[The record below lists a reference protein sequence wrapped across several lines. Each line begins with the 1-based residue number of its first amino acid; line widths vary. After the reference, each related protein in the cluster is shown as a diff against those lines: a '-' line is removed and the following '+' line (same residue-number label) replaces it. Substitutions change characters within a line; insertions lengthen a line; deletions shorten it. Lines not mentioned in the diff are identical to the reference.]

1 MIATSQFFAH
11 LDFALMLMCG
21 VLLLPGVKKNRT
33 ILLFLVLM
41 LCGCGYLLTPLFGPL
56 DKLSFIWW
64 LNSIAQNALP
74 GVFWLVSLNVFAD
87 RHELKPW
94 HYFIASMTLVIPTL
108 AIILQLIFSFQ
119 LSHYPAFFGLV
130 TYGALALELALISHA
145 LVEAIRHSDADLVQE
160 RRYIRVSVI
169 GIVAIYIVIVIVIEQ
184 LFNWQWLWLDTVKY
198 ALLCLM
204 LLVINFM
211 LFALKEG
218 TLFDQSKHKTTPV
231 THKSKPS
238 AELKRILDSMQKDK
252 LYKEDGMTIS
262 TLSRHLGIH
271 EYKLRHLINGELNYR
286 NFNDF
291 LNFYRIQEVAE
302 KLAQNDE
309 QKLPVLTLAL
319 DSGFRSLSSFNKAF
333 KNKHGVTPTEF
344 RNQHS

>member
-1 MIATSQFFAH
+1 MNASSQFFAH

-21 VLLLPGVKKNRT
+21 VMLLQGVNKNRT
-33 ILLFLVLM
+33 ILLFALLM

-56 DKLSFIWW
+56 ERLSLLWW
-64 LNSIAQNALP
+64 LSSVAQNALP

-87 RHELKPW
+87 SQELKSW
-94 HYFIASMTLVIPTL
+94 HYAIASMTLVIPTVATL
-108 AIILQLIFSFQ
+108 SQIIFSFS
-119 LSHYPAFFGLV
+119 LDGFPAFYGLV
-130 TYGALALELALISHA
+130 TYGALALELVLITHALI
-145 LVEAIRHSDADLVQE
+145 EAIRHSDVDLVQE

-169 GIVAIYIVIVIVIEQ
+169 GIVAIYFVMVIVIEQ
-184 LFNWQWLWLDTVKY
+184 LVHWQWQWLDTIKY
-198 ALLCLM
+198 SLLFIM
-204 LLVINFM
+204 LIVINYL

-218 TLFDQSKHKTTPV
+218 SLFDQGKSKHFPIHT
-231 THKSKPS
+231 KSKPS
-238 AELKRILDSMQKDK
+238 PELKRILDCMQKDK
-252 LYKEDGMTIS
+252 LYKAEGLTIS
-262 TLSRHLGIH
+262 ALSRHLGIH
-271 EYKLRHLINGELNYR
+271 EYKLRHLINGELKYR

-302 KLAQNDE
+302 KLLQNED

-344 RNQHS
+344 RNQQS